1 MYLTNWAKIKK
12 DGTVWRGEYRTK
24 EKTPYHDS
32 IHDSCDYAF
41 SGPEK
46 GILHF
51 MERMTKTPKWKGY
64 MERKAEDRKAKEKAR
79 QRLRD
84 AAPDLLHTLKMTEA
98 IIGSRKCEDGLI
110 LVSQH
115 DIGCILRDIRA
126 AIAKAEEVKP

>member
-1 MYLTNWAKIKK
+1 MYLTRWAKLKK
-12 DGTVWRGEYRTK
+12 DGTIQRGEYRTK

-32 IHDSCDYAF
+32 IHETCDYAF

-64 MERKAEDRKAKEKAR
+64 MERREEERKGKEKAR

-84 AAPDLLHTLKMTEA
+84 AAPDLLAALKGMMDDVRAGRPVRASAAE
-98 IIGSRKCEDGLI
+98 
-110 LVSQH
+110 
-115 DIGCILRDIRA
+115 A